1 MKALMRW
8 LSICVVLAA
17 LAAAPN
23 TVLAKGGH
31 SLHLF
36 PEQTATASQPG
47 DFLGGYGHDR
57 YRDPTRKCLGPAD
70 VSGQVP

>member
-1 MKALMRW
+1 MRW
-8 LSICVVLAA
+8 SSICVVLAA

-31 SLHLF
+31 PLHLF
-36 PEQTATASQPG
+36 PEQTASVSPPG
-47 DFLGGYGHDR
+47 DFLGGCGHGR
-57 YRDPTRKCLGPAD
+57 YRNHTGKCAGPAD